1 MNSALVRRKSEPQQ
15 NDHLLPSELRYI
27 TVYYGCIAG
36 VGQKIML
43 LLIGTALPIKYCYKR
58 EGTMFAEGN
67 TRGNTR

>member
-1 MNSALVRRKSEPQQ
+1 MAY
-15 NDHLLPSELRYI
+15 H
-27 TVYYGCIAG
+27 GCIAG